1 MIITLLVILGI
12 VVVLIAMAVGYKN
25 KFVVLDNRVKNAWSQ
40 IDVQLENRFSLIP
53 NFVETVKGYAKH
65 EKETFDGIARARS
78 NFQNATTPEA
88 KMEANN
94 QLSGFLGRLFAVSE
108 AYPELKA
115 NTSFENLQ
123 NQLVELEN
131 KIRFARQFYNDTVT
145 EYNQNIQ
152 MFPASIFAGIFNYR
166 LAELFKADDVAR
178 VTPQVRF

>member
-12 VVVLIAMAVGYKN
+12 IIILIAMAIGYKN
-25 KFVVLDNRVKNAWSQ
+25 KFVILDNRVKNAWSQ

-65 EKETFDGIARARS
+65 EKETFDGIAKARS
-78 NFQNATTPEA
+78 NFQSATTPEA

-94 QLSGFLGRLFAVSE
+94 QLTSFLGRLFAVSE

-152 MFPASIFAGIFNYR
+152 MFPASVFAGIFNYR
-166 LAELFKADDVAR
+166 LAELFKADDIAR
-178 VTPQVRF
+178 VAPQVRF

>member
-1 MIITLLVILGI
+1 MVILGI
-12 VVVLIAMAVGYKN
+12 VLGIIVILGVLAVSYKN

-40 IDVQLENRFSLIP
+40 IDVQLENRFNLIP

-65 EKETFDGIARARS
+65 EKETFDGIAKARS
-78 NFQNATTPEA
+78 NFQNATTPEE

-115 NTSFENLQ
+115 NRSFENLQ
-123 NQLVELEN
+123 EQLVELEN

-145 EYNQNIQ
+145 EYNQTIQ
-152 MFPASIFAGIFNYR
+152 MFPASIFAGLFNYR
-166 LAELFKADDVAR
+166 LAELFKADDIAR
-178 VTPQVRF
+178 ITPQVNF

>member
-1 MIITLLVILGI
+1 MVILGI
-12 VVVLIAMAVGYKN
+12 VLGIIVILGVLAISYKN

-40 IDVQLENRFSLIP
+40 IDVQLENRFNLIP

-123 NQLVELEN
+123 AQLVELEN

-145 EYNQNIQ
+145 EYNQTIQ
-152 MFPASIFAGIFNYR
+152 MFPANIFAGLFNYR
-166 LAELFKADDVAR
+166 LAELFKADDIAR
-178 VTPQVRF
+178 ITPQVNF